1 MTDRRSFLH
10 CAAAL
15 AMSASAR
22 AQPAGPTH
30 RVALL
35 VPATTPNEAVF
46 MQALRELGYVEGR
59 NLVIDRRSAD
69 GDFARLPSLAVD
81 TVRSR
86 PDVIVAFVT
95 QASIAAR
102 QATASIP
109 VVMVAVA
116 DPVASGLVTSL
127 ARPGGNVTGTS
138 AQAAAI
144 AGKQLDLIRE
154 LRPSAARVAVLWNS
168 ANAVFQEQSVREAR
182 AGAARLGIELRLF
195 DAQSAAD
202 LDAAIAAIAA
212 ARPDAV
218 LVVGEPLFV
227 ANAARLA
234 DRLRERRL
242 LAVGGTRAYAPA
254 GMLATYGPDL
264 AESARRAASYVDK
277 ILKGTRPGDLPV
289 ELATKYELVV
299 NMATARALGIAVPPT
314 LLARADEVIQ

>member
-1 MTDRRSFLH
+1 MTRRRSFLLS
-10 CAAAL
+10 AAAL
-15 AMSASAR
+15 GVATAVR
-22 AQPAGPTH
+22 AQPAGAVH

-35 VPATTPNEAVF
+35 VPATTPNEAAF
-46 MQALRELGYVEGR
+46 LQALRELGYAEGR

-69 GDFARLPSLAVD
+69 GDFARLPGLAAD

-95 QASIAAR
+95 QASIAVK
-102 QATASIP
+102 QATTSTP

-127 ARPGGNVTGTS
+127 ARPDGNVTGTS
-138 AQAAAI
+138 AQAASV

-154 LRPSAARVAVLWNS
+154 LRPRAARVAVLWNP
-168 ANAVFQEQSVREAR
+168 ANAVFQEQSIREAR
-182 AGAARLGIELRLF
+182 AGAVRLGIELRLF
-195 DAQSAAD
+195 DARSAAD
-202 LDAAIAAIAA
+202 LDPAIAAIAA

-227 ANAARLA
+227 ANASRLA

-299 NMATARALGIAVPPT
+299 NMTTARALGIAVPPT

>member
-1 MTDRRSFLH
+1 MTRRRSFLLS
-10 CAAAL
+10 AAAL
-15 AMSASAR
+15 GVAATVR
-22 AQPAGPTH
+22 AQSAGPVH

-35 VPATTPNEAVF
+35 VPATTPNEAAF
-46 MQALRELGYVEGR
+46 MQALRELGYVEGG

-69 GDFARLPSLAVD
+69 GDFARLPSLATD

-95 QASIAAR
+95 QASIAAK
-102 QATASIP
+102 QATDAIP

-138 AQAAAI
+138 AQAAFV

-154 LRPSAARVAVLWNS
+154 LRPRAARVAVLWNP
-168 ANAVFQEQSVREAR
+168 ANAVFQEQSIREAR
-182 AGAARLGIELRLF
+182 AGSLRLGIELRLF

-202 LDAAIAAIAA
+202 LDPAIAAIAA

-227 ANAARLA
+227 ANASRLGQ
-234 DRLRERRL
+234 RLRERRL
-242 LAVGGTRAYAPA
+242 VAVGGTRAYAPA

-264 AESARRAASYVDK
+264 AESARRAASYVDR
-277 ILKGTRPGDLPV
+277 ILKGARPGDLPV
-289 ELATKYELVV
+289 ELATKYELVI
-299 NMATARALGIAVPPT
+299 NLKTARALDVAVPPT